1 VTTEPLAATLDYA
14 IPARSGEVLIAPAF
28 DRIPGLLARSR
39 AETWGRA
46 EILGVPLAEVRRRV
60 RARVLHLAAEYTGGA
75 VPDAARPLVVMG
87 HQPVL
92 FHPGVWIKYFL
103 LTRIARAE
111 RAVGLH
117 LIVDTDAT
125 GPVGAEIPV
134 LRERLLRVR
143 ETLADLPDDVP
154 LEAAPAPEAFA
165 AFAARVREQVATVPV
180 PGLAERVDAWA
191 AGAPGEA
198 STLAVYLARL
208 RRGYEARAGE
218 PGYLELPMSAVAD
231 TPEFRAF
238 VLHLLRAPDAL
249 RRSVNGQLE
258 AYRRA
263 HRLRSQ
269 ANPFPNLGEEAGR
282 IEAPF
287 WLVRG
292 GRRTDLYVER
302 EGGRLVLATSSEPV
316 ATVAADGSDLEELDR
331 AGVSLRPKAITLTM
345 FARLCL
351 GDLFVHGVGGGRY
364 DRVTDAIAEDL
375 FGCAPTP
382 YVVATA
388 TLHLPL
394 PGEAS
399 GDERRGLERLLGD
412 LRHNPD
418 RYLRDVTAAQ
428 RGLVDE
434 KWELI
439 RAVETMRPGADRRA
453 ATRRIREV
461 NAQLAEAV
469 AGEAAR
475 VEARLRSLGEADAE
489 GVAAYREY
497 PFFLFDPADVAAL
510 AGGSGPSG

>member
-1 VTTEPLAATLDYA
+1 
-14 IPARSGEVLIAPAF
+14 
-28 DRIPGLLARSR
+28 
-39 AETWGRA
+39 
-46 EILGVPLAEVRRRV
+46 
-60 RARVLHLAAEYTGGA
+60 
-75 VPDAARPLVVMG
+75 
-87 HQPVL
+87 
-92 FHPGVWIKYFL
+92 
-103 LTRIARAE
+103 
-111 RAVGLH
+111 
-117 LIVDTDAT
+117 
-125 GPVGAEIPV
+125 
-134 LRERLLRVR
+134 
-143 ETLADLPDDVP
+143 
-154 LEAAPAPEAFA
+154 
-165 AFAARVREQVATVPV
+165 
-180 PGLAERVDAWA
+180 
-191 AGAPGEA
+191 
-198 STLAVYLARL
+198 
-208 RRGYEARAGE
+208 
-218 PGYLELPMSAVAD
+218 
-231 TPEFRAF
+231 
-238 VLHLLRAPDAL
+238 
-249 RRSVNGQLE
+249 
-258 AYRRA
+258 
-263 HRLRSQ
+263 
-269 ANPFPNLGEEAGR
+269 
-282 IEAPF
+282 
-287 WLVRG
+287 
-292 GRRTDLYVER
+292 
-302 EGGRLVLATSSEPV
+302 
-316 ATVAADGSDLEELDR
+316 VAADGSDLEALDR

-418 RYLRDVTAAQ
+418 RHLRDVTAAQ